1 LRQLAGA
8 ELLLAARRQPRTE
21 PARLADGDQ
30 VASSGRARLGP
41 AFVQSLRR
49 LTPNPRFHPAA
60 AARLCHSDHFVSS
73 SSDDND
79 PPLAHELFPAAGAP
93 TLLSVAR
100 SLANSPSPSAA
111 SVLGFLRR
119 LPTDAS
125 PHLFPHLIAALSRS
139 PRPLLALRLFLRPP
153 TSAAI
158 THHSFNSALLR
169 FPLPPHL
176 LPAFFSHSLRRFTRL
191 APTLLSFNLLLKC
204 VCSSLVPRNHQL
216 YLELALRVV
225 HRSIP
230 AWKLVPDKFTYSTV
244 VSALADAG
252 RVDDAVALVHEMVVD
267 GVVAAEAFN
276 PVLGAMLRTGDVTG
290 AAKLFSFMQLKG
302 CAPSAATYNVLL
314 HGLLLCGRAKAA
326 MGVMRRMERAEVVP
340 GVMTYGAV
348 VDGLV
353 RCGRLEDACKV
364 IEEMRS
370 KGLVP
375 NEFVFSPVITGFCK
389 LGEVDRASRV
399 WDTMVA
405 AGIKPNVVLYSAMI
419 DGLAR
424 CGKMTEAELLFREMI
439 EAKCVPNIM
448 TYSSM
453 VRGYFQIG
461 DSSQAL
467 SFWEDMLRIGCT
479 PNAVTYS
486 VLINGLCNVGRSKD
500 AMMVWK
506 HMLGRGCVP
515 DTIAYTSMIKG
526 FCVSGMV
533 DAGLRLFYDMLARG
547 DTHPDV
553 ICYNVLLDGLLRAKD
568 LPRAMDLLNQMLDQ
582 ACDPDTVTCNTFLR
596 EIEVGQKGQEFLE
609 GLVVRLCNRKRNKAA
624 GEVLMVMLAKYIVP
638 EAAVLE
644 MVVRGVCRRKRVW
657 RVIDK
662 CWDEIWR
669 F

>member
-1 LRQLAGA
+1 MPSPTSPL
-8 ELLLAARRQPRTE
+8 P
-21 PARLADGDQ
+21 
-30 VASSGRARLGP
+30 
-41 AFVQSLRR
+41 LRR
-49 LTPNPRFHPAA
+49 LIPNPPFYAAAA
-60 AARLCHSDHFVSS
+60 AARLFHSDSFVSS
-73 SSDDND
+73 SSDDE
-79 PPLAHELFPAAGAP
+79 PPLADELFPAAGAP

-100 SLANSPSPSAA
+100 SLSHSPSPSVS
-111 SVLGFLRR
+111 SVLGFLHR

-125 PHLFPHLIAALSRS
+125 PHIFPHLIAALSRS

-153 TSAAI
+153 TSAAT
-158 THHSFNSALLR
+158 THHSFNSTLLR

-176 LPAFFSHSLRRFTRL
+176 LPAFFFHSLRRFPRL

-204 VCSSLVPRNHQL
+204 VCFSLVPRNHRL
-216 YLELALRVV
+216 YLEIALRVL
-225 HRSIP
+225 HESIP
-230 AWKLVPDKFTYSTV
+230 GWKLQPDKFTYSTV

-267 GVVAAEAFN
+267 GAVAAEAFN
-276 PVLGAMLRTGDVTG
+276 PVLSAMLRARDVTG

-302 CAPSAATYNVLL
+302 CKPSAATYNVLL
-314 HGLLLCGRAKAA
+314 HGLLVCGRASAA
-326 MGVMRRMERAEVVP
+326 MGVMRRMEREEVTPSVL
-340 GVMTYGAV
+340 TYGAI

-353 RCGRLEDACKV
+353 RCGKLQDAWKV
-364 IEEMRS
+364 TEEMAK
-370 KGLVP
+370 KGFAP

-389 LGEVDRASRV
+389 SGEVDRASTV

-405 AGIKPNVVLYSAMI
+405 GGVRPNIVLYSAMI
-419 DGLAR
+419 DGFAR
-424 CGKMTEAELLFREMI
+424 CGKMTKAELLFEEMV

-467 SFWEDMLRIGCT
+467 SIWEEMLSAGCT

-486 VLINGLCNVGRSKD
+486 ILISGLCNVGRSKD

-506 HMLGRGCVP
+506 HMLGHGCAP

-526 FCVSGMV
+526 LCASGMV
-533 DAGLRLFYDMLARG
+533 DGGLRLFNDMLARG
-547 DTHPDV
+547 DADPDV

-568 LPRAMDLLNQMLDQ
+568 LPRAMDLLNQMLDHG
-582 ACDPDTVTCNTFLR
+582 CDPDTVTCNTFLR
-596 EIEVGQKGQEFLE
+596 EIEVGQGKGREFLE
-609 GLVVRLCNRKRNKAA
+609 GLVLRLCNRKRNKAA
-624 GEVLMVMLAKYIVP
+624 AEVVMVMLAKYIVP
-638 EAAVLE
+638 EAAILE
-644 MVVRGVCRRKRVW
+644 MVVRGVCRQKRVW

>member
-1 LRQLAGA
+1 MPSPTSPL
-8 ELLLAARRQPRTE
+8 P
-21 PARLADGDQ
+21 
-30 VASSGRARLGP
+30 
-41 AFVQSLRR
+41 LRR
-49 LTPNPRFHPAA
+49 LIPKPPFSAAAA
-60 AARLCHSDHFVSS
+60 AARFSHSDSFVSS
-73 SSDDND
+73 SSDDES
-79 PPLAHELFPAAGAP
+79 PLADELFPAAGSP

-100 SLANSPSPSAA
+100 SLAHSPSPSVS
-111 SVLGFLRR
+111 SVLGFLHR
-119 LPTDAS
+119 LPADAS
-125 PHLFPHLIAALSRS
+125 PHIFPHLIAALSRS

-153 TSAAI
+153 TSAGT

-176 LPAFFSHSLRRFTRL
+176 LPAFFFHSLRRFPRL

-204 VCSSLVPRNHQL
+204 VCFSLVPRNRRL
-216 YLELALRVV
+216 YLEIALRIL
-225 HRSIP
+225 HESIP
-230 AWKLVPDKFTYSTV
+230 GWKLPPDKFTYSTV

-252 RVDDAVALVHEMVVD
+252 RIDDAVALVHEMVVD

-276 PVLGAMLRTGDVTG
+276 PVLSAMLRAGDVTG
-290 AAKLFSFMQLKG
+290 AAKLFSFMQLKA

-314 HGLLLCGRAKAA
+314 HGLLVCGRASAA
-326 MGVMRRMERAEVVP
+326 MGVMRRMEREEVTP
-340 GVMTYGAV
+340 SVMTYGAI

-353 RCGRLEDACKV
+353 RCGRLEDAWKV
-364 IEEMRS
+364 TEEMGK

-389 LGEVDRASRV
+389 SGEVDRASTV
-399 WDTMVA
+399 WDAMVA
-405 AGIKPNVVLYSAMI
+405 GGVRPNIVLYSAMI
-419 DGLAR
+419 DGFAR
-424 CGKMTEAELLFREMI
+424 CGKMTKAELLFEEMV
-439 EAKCVPNIM
+439 EAKCIPNIM

-467 SFWEDMLRIGCT
+467 SIWEEMLSAGCT

-486 VLINGLCNVGRSKD
+486 ILISGLCNVGRSKD

-506 HMLGRGCVP
+506 HMLGRGCAP

-526 FCVSGMV
+526 LCASGMV
-533 DAGLRLFYDMLARG
+533 DGGLRLFYDMLARG
-547 DTHPDV
+547 DADPDV
-553 ICYNVLLDGLLRAKD
+553 ICYNVLLDGLLRVKN
-568 LPRAMDLLNQMLDQ
+568 LPRAMDLLNQMLDHG
-582 ACDPDTVTCNTFLR
+582 CHPDTVTCNTFLR
-596 EIEVGQKGQEFLE
+596 EIEVGQGKGREFLE
-609 GLVVRLCNRKRNKAA
+609 GLVLRLCNRKRNKAA
-624 GEVLMVMLAKYIVP
+624 AEVVMVMLAKYIVP
-638 EAAVLE
+638 EAAILE

>member
-1 LRQLAGA
+1 MPSPTSPL
-8 ELLLAARRQPRTE
+8 P
-21 PARLADGDQ
+21 
-30 VASSGRARLGP
+30 
-41 AFVQSLRR
+41 LRR
-49 LTPNPRFHPAA
+49 LVPNPPFYAAAA
-60 AARLCHSDHFVSS
+60 AARLSHSDSFVSS
-73 SSDDND
+73 SSDDEF
-79 PPLAHELFPAAGAP
+79 PLADELFPAAGAP

-100 SLANSPSPSAA
+100 SLAHSPSPSVS
-111 SVLGFLRR
+111 SVLGFLHR
-119 LPTDAS
+119 LPADAS
-125 PHLFPHLIAALSRS
+125 PHIFPHLVAALSRS

-153 TSAAI
+153 TPAAT

-176 LPAFFSHSLRRFTRL
+176 LPAFFFHSLRRFSRL

-204 VCSSLVPRNHQL
+204 VCFSLVPRNRQL
-216 YLELALRVV
+216 YLEIALRLL
-225 HRSIP
+225 HESIP
-230 AWKLVPDKFTYSTV
+230 GWKLLPDKFTYSTV

-267 GVVAAEAFN
+267 GAVAAEAFN
-276 PVLGAMLRTGDVTG
+276 PVLSAMLRARDVTG

-314 HGLLLCGRAKAA
+314 HGLLVCGRASAA
-326 MGVMRRMERAEVVP
+326 MGVMRRMEREEMTP
-340 GVMTYGAV
+340 TVMTYGAV

-353 RCGRLEDACKV
+353 RCGKLEDAWKV
-364 IEEMRS
+364 TEEMRK
-370 KGLVP
+370 KGLAP

-389 LGEVDRASRV
+389 SGEVDRASTV

-405 AGIKPNVVLYSAMI
+405 SGVRPNIVLYSAMI
-419 DGLAR
+419 DGFAR
-424 CGKMTEAELLFREMI
+424 CGKMIKAELLFQEMV
-439 EAKCVPNIM
+439 EAKCIPNIM

-467 SFWEDMLRIGCT
+467 SIWEEMLSAGCT

-486 VLINGLCNVGRSKD
+486 ILISGLCNVGRSKD

-506 HMLGRGCVP
+506 HMLGRGCAP

-526 FCVSGMV
+526 LCASGMV
-533 DAGLRLFYDMLARG
+533 DGGLRLFYDMLARG
-547 DTHPDV
+547 DAEPDV
-553 ICYNVLLDGLLRAKD
+553 ICYNVLLDGLLWVKN
-568 LPRAMDLLNQMLDQ
+568 LPRAMDLLNQMLDHG
-582 ACDPDTVTCNTFLR
+582 CDPDTVTCNTFLR
-596 EIEVGQKGQEFLE
+596 EIEVGQGEGREFLE
-609 GLVVRLCNRKRNKAA
+609 GLVLRLCNRKRNKAA
-624 GEVLMVMLAKYIVP
+624 AEVVMVMLAKYIVP
-638 EAAVLE
+638 EAAILE